1 MLEWIG
7 LIVGAVIVLLAIIA
21 IVIYNSLVTLQ
32 KRVNNAWAQI
42 DVQLKRRVDLI
53 PNLIETV
60 KGYARFEK
68 KVLTEVT
75 KARTSI
81 MNAKGPAE
89 SAKGENMLEGAL
101 KTIFAVAENYPKLR
115 ASENFK
121 SLQEEF
127 STTENKIAYA
137 RRETINRQLATTE
150 NKISY
155 ARQFYN
161 DSVMQFNTAIAV
173 FPNNVFAGMFGF
185 GKPREYFEI
194 GAAARKPVKADF
206 SDLA

>member
-1 MLEWIG
+1 VLDLILIG
-7 LIVGAVIVLLAIIA
+7 LVVLLVIVILAA
-21 IVIYNSLVTLQ
+21 IGIYNGLVTKQ

-42 DVQLKRRVDLI
+42 DVQLKRRADLI

-60 KGYARFEK
+60 KGYAKFEK

-75 KARTSI
+75 KARTAI
-81 MNAKGPAE
+81 M
-89 SAKGENMLEGAL
+89 SAKTPAASAKADNMLSGAL
-101 KTIFAVAENYPKLR
+101 KTIFAVAESYPTLK

-121 SLQEEF
+121 GLQEEF
-127 STTENKIAYA
+127 ATTENKIA
-137 RRETINRQLATTE
+137 
-150 NKISY
+150 Y

-185 GKPREYFEI
+185 GADRQYFEI
-194 GAAARKPVKADF
+194 AAADKAPVKADF

>member
-1 MLEWIG
+1 MVFELVFGAVVVVVIVAAII
-7 LIVGAVIVLLAIIA
+7 LIVL
-21 IVIYNSLVTLQ
+21 YNSLIALQ

-42 DVQLKRRVDLI
+42 DVQLKRRADLI

-75 KARTSI
+75 NARTAI
-81 MNAKGPAE
+81 MKAKSPAAA
-89 SAKGENMLEGAL
+89 AKGENMLSGAL
-101 KTIFAVAENYPKLR
+101 KTIFAVAENYPKLT

-127 STTENKIAYA
+127 
-137 RRETINRQLATTE
+137 ATTE

-161 DSVMQFNTAIAV
+161 DSVMAFNTAIAQ
-173 FPNNVFAGMFGF
+173 FPGNIVAGIFGL
-185 GKPREYFEI
+185 GKPREYFKTE
-194 GAAARKPVKADF
+194 GEAERKPVKADF

>member
-1 MLEWIG
+1 VFEWIVIIG
-7 LIVGAVIVLLAIIA
+7 FAILLIVIVLAIVIIA
-21 IVIYNSLVTLQ
+21 IYNGLVTKQ

-42 DVQLKRRVDLI
+42 DVQLKRRADLI

-81 MNAKGPAE
+81 MNAKTPAQ
-89 SAKGENMLEGAL
+89 SAKADNMLAGAL

-127 STTENKIAYA
+127 
-137 RRETINRQLATTE
+137 ATTE

-161 DSVMQFNTAIAV
+161 DSVMLFNTAIAV
-173 FPNNVFAGMFGF
+173 FPNNVFAGMFGM
-185 GKPREYFEI
+185 GKAREYFEI
-194 GAAARKPVKADF
+194 GTADKKPVKADF

>member
-1 MLEWIG
+1 MDLILLFG
-7 LIVGAVIVLLAIIA
+7 LVVLVIVVILAIVIIA
-21 IVIYNSLVTLQ
+21 IYNGLVTLQ

-42 DVQLKRRVDLI
+42 DVQLKRRADLI

-60 KGYARFEK
+60 KGYAKFEK
-68 KVLTEVT
+68 RVLTDVT
-75 KARTSI
+75 KARTAI
-81 MNAKGPAE
+81 M
-89 SAKGENMLEGAL
+89 SAKSPAQSAKADNMLAGAL
-101 KTIFAVAENYPKLR
+101 KTIFAVAESYPTLK

-127 STTENKIAYA
+127 
-137 RRETINRQLATTE
+137 ATTE

-161 DSVMQFNTAIAV
+161 DAVMQFNTAIAV
-173 FPNNVFAGMFGF
+173 FPNVIFAGMFGF
-185 GKPREYFEI
+185 NKKREYFEVA
-194 GAAARKPVKADF
+194 GTDRKVVKADF

>member
-1 MLEWIG
+1 MWFWIG
-7 LIVGAVIVLLAIIA
+7 AILIAALVVLLIVL
-21 IVIYNSLVTLQ
+21 YNTLVAKE
-32 KRVNNAWAQI
+32 KRCSNAWAQI
-42 DVQLKRRVDLI
+42 DVQLKRRADLI

-60 KGYARFEK
+60 KGYARFER

-75 KARTSI
+75 NARTAI
-81 MNAKGPAE
+81 MKAKTPGE
-89 SAKGENMLEGAL
+89 SAKAENMLAGAL

-115 ASENFK
+115 ASENFS

-127 STTENKIAYA
+127 SA
-137 RRETINRQLATTE
+137 TE

-161 DSVMQFNTAIAV
+161 DSVMEFNTAIAQFPGNVVAGV
-173 FPNNVFAGMFGF
+173 FGMN
-185 GKPREYFEI
+185 KPKEYFRVAE
-194 GAAARKPVKADF
+194 GEKKVVKADF

>member
-1 MLEWIG
+1 MIDWILWIALAALLVLA
-7 LIVGAVIVLLAIIA
+7 LILVVLYNKLIA
-21 IVIYNSLVTLQ
+21 LQ

-42 DVQLKRRVDLI
+42 DVQLKRRTDLI

-75 KARTSI
+75 KARTAI
-81 MNAKGPAE
+81 MKAKTPAE
-89 SAKGENMLEGAL
+89 SAKADNMLAGAL

-127 STTENKIAYA
+127 ATTENKIAYA
-137 RRETINRQLATTE
+137 R
-150 NKISY
+150 
-155 ARQFYN
+155 QFYN
-161 DSVMQFNTAIAV
+161 DAVMQFNTAIAQ
-173 FPNNVFAGMFGF
+173 FPGNIVAGMFGMS
-185 GKPREYFEI
+185 KPKQYFEV
-194 GAAARKPVKADF
+194 GVSDKKAVKADF